1 MLTQVLGPDCLSM
14 CAFRLVK
21 TDETLVASLP
31 LRYDGA
37 LPYRRM
43 PIQLCFYFSWFDA
56 KTPYFD
62 LRIHP
67 AQIASSQA
75 ITCNM
80 QLAWHP
86 HGLKI
91 PVLIENINLSVR
103 NRRANWNKIVAL
115 E

>member
-21 TDETLVASLP
+21 TDETLVAGLP

-67 AQIASSQA
+67 AQILNAPIGSPTGQISGLIHASARLEWVGNESFA
-75 ITCNM
+75 R
-80 QLAWHP
+80 QLW
-86 HGLKI
+86 
-91 PVLIENINLSVR
+91 PV
-103 NRRANWNKIVAL
+103 
-115 E
+115 